1 MPRFENNVVI
11 VTGGSSGIG
20 KAAALA
26 FARAGARVVIA
37 NRNEKQGGLVVDQI
51 KAEGGEAVMR
61 QVDVQSAEEVEA
73 MVAFTVERYG
83 RIDAAFNNAGA
94 EGDLVATTELTET
107 NFEAVMNTNV
117 KSTWLCLKHQITQ
130 MLKQDPD
137 EQGRR
142 GAIVNSSSAAG
153 LIGLPGLSHYSAS
166 KHAIM
171 GLTRCAAL
179 EYAEQGIRINAIN
192 PAVIDTPMGRRLA
205 SKLNLS
211 IEQVSAMH
219 PMGRLGTPEEVAAMV
234 LHLCSNESSFTT
246 GQATVIDGGYT
257 AR

>member
-37 NRNEKQGGLVVDQI
+37 NRNEKQGGLVVEQI

-61 QVDVQSAEEVEA
+61 QVDVQSAEDVEA
-73 MVAFTVERYG
+73 LIAFTVERYG

-192 PAVIDTPMGRRLA
+192 PAVIDTPMGHRLA

-234 LHLCSNESSFTT
+234 LYLCSNESSFTT